1 MLNYQRVPWLW
12 KPPISQKIIPTTV
25 IHRLSLSP
33 WPCRER
39 KTLELEVPRRF
50 NGSWRRHVEGKI
62 EWNSWVP
69 HTPIIGVYGDYI
81 FIVRGMNL
89 TNSEVSEHNS
99 NNVWGYGYDLND
111 IFISGMNLTNSE
123 LSTTKGRSPR
133 GFNHDQQMFS
143 LKMVLFLHVPIG
155 SSTMWEANDLHN
167 HHNIFWLCTSWEA
180 IPIKHGDLFRSKL
193 WNYRRVPG
201 KRGMFSNHSGHFHT
215 LFYTVIYIYIYIYIY

>member
-1 MLNYQRVPWLW
+1 MVIFHSYVSLPEGNPNHCHSQARSLAVVALQRAQNAGTRTPAEIQRVLAP
-12 KPPISQKIIPTTV
+12 S
-25 IHRLSLSP
+25 RG
-33 WPCRER
+33 RE
-39 KTLELEVPRRF
+39 
-50 NGSWRRHVEGKI
+50 
-62 EWNSWVP
+62 NSWVVP
-69 HTPIIGVYGDYI
+69 HTPITGVYGDYI

-99 NNVWGYGYDLND
+99 NNVWGYGYDLNY

-143 LKMVLFLHVPIG
+143 LKMVLFFACSHW

-215 LFYTVIYIYIYIYIY
+215 LFYTVIYIYIY